1 MCKSIDFA
9 ADIDTTTLINKTTF
23 KTVDNLSFL

>member
-1 MCKSIDFA
+1 MCKSIGFA
-9 ADIDTTTLINKTTF
+9 AGVDITTLIIKTTF